1 MTLKPHLTSLLG
13 LLLAALLLILPGC
26 GSTAAGSQSAPAPQ
40 SGGDSAATASDGD
53 SAPDQSAPA
62 NSSAGDTQ
70 PAPDSTGEAGDW
82 QGAYLAQLNE
92 LTDRYGLFVQDQD
105 MLGAV
110 TGVKYARLLDFDG
123 DGIRELVV
131 LAEDQIYLYTCRQGR
146 AELLYQGTVGGRF
159 GQTDV
164 SYTFGLN
171 VAADT
176 PCLILYHTENEWTQE
191 AITLVTVSGG
201 AAVTTE
207 LLAQAD
213 GRGDLP
219 TRDYLSSFQIDGQP
233 VSREEYE
240 ARLNAALEGA
250 LELDRDWAVDPVTR
264 PHLEAVFAALE
275 SETGDYLLPEAD
287 AVYLTDQDLAGLSA
301 DQLRL
306 ARNEIF
312 ARQGRTFQDQS
323 LQDYFDQQDWYV
335 AIYTPEQFDALADL
349 TLNRYEAANLALIQ
363 SLEAGGQPA

>member
-1 MTLKPHLTSLLG
+1 MKPHLFPLLG
-13 LLLAALLLILPGC
+13 LLLAALLTLAAGC
-26 GSTAAGSQSAPAPQ
+26 GAPAADSAQSAPA
-40 SGGDSAATASDGD
+40 SGAASAQASSSRDDG
-53 SAPDQSAPA
+53 APDQSIPAEAPA
-62 NSSAGDTQ
+62 DGSQAAPEDTSPQ
-70 PAPDSTGEAGDW
+70 AGDW
-82 QGAYLAQLNE
+82 RGAYLAQLND
-92 LTDRYGLFVQDQD
+92 LCDRYGRFVQDRD

-110 TGVKYARLLDFDG
+110 TGVKYANLLDFDG
-123 DGIRELVV
+123 DGVRELLV
-131 LAEDQIYLYTCRQGR
+131 LAEDQVYLYTCRAGR

-176 PCLILYHTENEWTQE
+176 PCLIVYHTEQEWTQE

-207 LLAQAD
+207 LSAQAD

-219 TRDYLSSFQIDGQP
+219 TRDALTDFQIDGQT
-233 VSREEYE
+233 VDRAEYE
-240 ARLNAALEGA
+240 ARLDGALEGA
-250 LELDRDWAVDPVTR
+250 LELDRDWAVDPVTA

-275 SETGDYLLPEAD
+275 AEDGDYLLPEAD
-287 AVYLTDQDLAGLSA
+287 AVCLTGQDLAGLSA

-312 ARQGRTFQDQS
+312 ARQGRTFQDQA

-335 AIYTPEQFDALADL
+335 AIYTPEQFDALEGR

-363 SLEAGGQPA
+363 SLEADRQG

>member
-1 MTLKPHLTSLLG
+1 MKRHLFPLLG
-13 LLLAALLLILPGC
+13 LLLAALLTLSSC
-26 GSTAAGSQSAPAPQ
+26 GSSAADPVRSAPANGAGRAQ
-40 SGGDSAATASDGD
+40 ASSSRADD
-53 SAPDQSAPA
+53 APDQSTPADPSAQEGQAAPEDA
-62 NSSAGDTQ
+62 SPQ
-70 PAPDSTGEAGDW
+70 AGDW
-82 QGAYLAQLNE
+82 RGAYLAQLND
-92 LTDRYGLFVQDQD
+92 LCDRYGRFVQDRD

-110 TGVKYARLLDFDG
+110 TGVKYANLLDFDG

-131 LAEDQIYLYTCRQGR
+131 LAEDQLLLYTCRGGR

-164 SYTFGLN
+164 SYTFGFN

-176 PCLILYHTENEWTQE
+176 PCLIVYHTEQEWTQE
-191 AITLVTVSGG
+191 AVTLVTVSGG

-207 LLAQAD
+207 LFAQAD

-219 TRDYLSSFQIDGQP
+219 TRDALTDFQIDGQP
-233 VSREEYE
+233 VDRAEYQ
-240 ARLNAALEGA
+240 ARLDAALEGA
-250 LELDRDWAVDPVTR
+250 LELDRDWAVDPVTA

-275 SETGDYLLPEAD
+275 AEDGDYQLPEAD
-287 AVYLTDQDLAGLSA
+287 AVCLTGQDLAGLTA

-312 ARQGRTFQDQS
+312 ARQGRTFQDQA

-335 AIYTPEQFDALADL
+335 AIYTPEQFDALGGR

-363 SLEAGGQPA
+363 SLEAGQQG